1 MDEGGER
8 KIYLKP
14 THHSDRTVHW
24 AGYPSWRQFSWL
36 YLMAALVAGRA
47 WLFWRFGLSGWM
59 EWTVGAIL
67 LLGTAAIIRHWAHY
81 EIGPAH
87 LVVRNGYTGHEIG
100 IVELIE
106 VDRVE
111 IRQGPIAA
119 LLGIGTVF
127 ALSDGQPVLRFR
139 GVRDPEGIKR
149 RIEIARKMAAHE
161 AHVTVG

>member
-8 KIYLKP
+8 KIHLKP
-14 THHSDRTVHW
+14 ANHSDRIIHW

-36 YLMAALVAGRA
+36 YLMAALVTWRA
-47 WLFWRFGLSGWM
+47 WLFGRFGLSGWM
-59 EWTVGAIL
+59 GWAVGALL
-67 LLGTAAIIRHWAHY
+67 LLGTAAIIRYWAHY

-100 IVELIE
+100 RVKLIE

-111 IRQGPIAA
+111 IRQGPIVA
-119 LLGIGTVF
+119 LLGIGTVL

-139 GVRDPEGIKR
+139 GVRDPEGMKR
-149 RIEIARKMAAHE
+149 RIEIAIKMAEHE